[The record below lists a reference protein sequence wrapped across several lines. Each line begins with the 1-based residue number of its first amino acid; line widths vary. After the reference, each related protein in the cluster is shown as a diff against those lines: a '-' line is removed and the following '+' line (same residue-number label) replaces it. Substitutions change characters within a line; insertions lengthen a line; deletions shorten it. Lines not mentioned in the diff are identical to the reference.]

1 MKIGIILFI
10 VASVILLILTKKEF
24 NKTIIK
30 NIFIFISIILF
41 LYSLILIVQP
51 DEKTYFDYTTT
62 TISK

>member
-10 VASVILLILTKKEF
+10 VASILLLILTKKEF

-30 NIFIFISIILF
+30 NITIFISIILF
-41 LYSLILIVQP
+41 LYSLILMVQP
-51 DEKTYFDYTTT
+51 KEYFDYTTT